1 MSFCWLDK
9 IYKEISKERVTQAK
23 IESFAMKNK
32 IEITA
37 DELKRVIETMV
48 NNDVIQRQGE
58 KESTTYNFPE

>member
-48 NNDVIQRQGE
+48 NNGVIQRQGE

>member
-32 IEITA
+32 IEI
-37 DELKRVIETMV
+37 KRVIETMV
-48 NNDVIQRQGE
+48 NNGVIQRQGE

>member
-9 IYKEISKERVTQAK
+9 IYKEISKGRVTQAK

-48 NNDVIQRQGE
+48 NNGVIQRQGE

>member
-1 MSFCWLDK
+1 
-9 IYKEISKERVTQAK
+9 
-23 IESFAMKNK
+23 MKNK

-48 NNDVIQRQGE
+48 NNGVIQRQGE